1 MRSGDFSIW
10 RDDFRRVNGFD
21 ENFCGWGGEDD
32 DLGRRLR
39 RAGVRLQSFLRW
51 TNSYHLWHP
60 IDASVP
66 ATPNAAPNAR
76 YVSRKGRLIRCR
88 NGLTKR
94 GWNDLAW
101 RVVGRAA
108 KPQEVERWLAGRI
121 TPALANENG
130 NHSTQ
135 GAVRPEVELL
145 FLPGEGSFS
154 GAADCNLLV
163 ALDDS
168 PQLRQLASAAHVVV
182 APHTLP
188 EASDVLQFRLD
199 QWDQALNAVA

>member
-1 MRSGDFSIW
+1 MRRS
-10 RDDFRRVNGFD
+10 RRKSSD
-21 ENFCGWGGEDD
+21 
-32 DLGRRLR
+32 
-39 RAGVRLQSFLRW
+39 
-51 TNSYHLWHP
+51 
-60 IDASVP
+60 
-66 ATPNAAPNAR
+66 
-76 YVSRKGRLIRCR
+76 
-88 NGLTKR
+88 
-94 GWNDLAW
+94 
-101 RVVGRAA
+101 
-108 KPQEVERWLAGRI
+108 WLAGRI
-121 TPALANENG
+121 APALANDHG

-135 GAVRPEVELL
+135 GAVQPEVELL

-199 QWDQALNAVA
+199 QWDQVLNAVA